1 MDWEF
6 DSEPSDKETSRK
18 KDVISESRVLDLV
31 DKIAKD
37 ATTSAQLEPSVVMR
51 KLERDLGQSL
61 LSFRSAIFDHLNKK
75 RAQLSPTPKKA
86 VRVENIKEKEEEE
99 EEEEEE
105 DDAPKQSILK
115 NRGKGSK
122 PSLADEIEV
131 EDGEDEEDEDEEE
144 DDDDEEG
151 EEEDDDDDDDDDDD
165 EYEDEEE
172 GKKSRSKTVIKKQ
185 DKKSD
190 KKSVK
195 ASSSKGSAVVAP
207 ISLPP
212 TNASSADAPAAESA
226 VSPGVTK
233 KKGKV
238 KLASSMPLTLPRT
251 LKRGRTMLVQIE
263 DPHFDLSG
271 DIGAIGRLTAIE
283 GRRGSLRNSG
293 IVLDLKGHQFSGTI
307 IPSASFLVVGFGGKE
322 AKVESIVSD
331 FVQCEHL
338 ANLVDG
344 LSGSLVSG
352 SEAALLKF
360 DDVDA
365 PEGPRLMQVLGER
378 KGGDTDDDGRT
389 AGGSEAVGSDE
400 SSIGFGGY
408 DAANSDGEGKP
419 SKPKKKK
426 KTKGMGV
433 SERKMIGSKV
443 SMKKGGKG
451 KPKKGKKK

>member
-31 DKIAKD
+31 DRIAKD
-37 ATTSAQLEPSVVMR
+37 ATTSAQLEPSAVMR

-86 VRVENIKEKEEEE
+86 VRVENVKEKEEEE

-105 DDAPKQSILK
+105 DAPKQSILK
-115 NRGKGSK
+115 KRGKGSK
-122 PSLADEIEV
+122 PSLADEIEL
-131 EDGEDEEDEDEEE
+131 EDGEDEEDEEEE
-144 DDDDEEG
+144 DDDDEREE
-151 EEEDDDDDDDDDDD
+151 EEEDEEEDDDDDDDDD

-172 GKKSRSKTVIKKQ
+172 GKKSRSTTVIKKQ
-185 DKKSD
+185 DKKSA
-190 KKSVK
+190 K
-195 ASSSKGSAVVAP
+195 ASSSKGPSVVAP

-212 TNASSADAPAAESA
+212 PIASSANAPAAESA
-226 VSPGVTK
+226 ASPGVAK

-365 PEGPRLMQVLGER
+365 PEGPRLMQVLGDR

-426 KTKGMGV
+426 KTKTKGMGV

>member
-1 MDWEF
+1 MKGH
-6 DSEPSDKETSRK
+6 KETSRK

-31 DKIAKD
+31 DRIAKD
-37 ATTSAQLEPSVVMR
+37 ATTSAQLEPSAVMR

-86 VRVENIKEKEEEE
+86 VRVENVKEKEDEEEE
-99 EEEEEE
+99 EE
-105 DDAPKQSILK
+105 DAPKQSILK
-115 NRGKGSK
+115 KRGKGSK
-122 PSLADEIEV
+122 PSLADEIEL
-131 EDGEDEEDEDEEE
+131 EDGEDEEDEEEE
-144 DDDDEEG
+144 DDDDEREE
-151 EEEDDDDDDDDDDD
+151 EEEDEEEDDDDDDD
-165 EYEDEEE
+165 EYEDEDE
-172 GKKSRSKTVIKKQ
+172 GKKSRSTTVIKKQ
-185 DKKSD
+185 D

-195 ASSSKGSAVVAP
+195 ASSSKGPSVVAP

-212 TNASSADAPAAESA
+212 PIASSANAPAAESA
-226 VSPGVTK
+226 ASPGVAK

-271 DIGAIGRLTAIE
+271 DIGAIGRLTTIE

-365 PEGPRLMQVLGER
+365 PEGPRLMQVLGDR

-426 KTKGMGV
+426 TKTKGMGV